1 MALAMNKIFI
11 VQTDHDAI
19 KNGAVRSSQ
28 ISPLDCDAA
37 QGADDCQTQPFPTKM
52 HCAAVLLS
60 L

>member
-1 MALAMNKIFI
+1 MNKIFI

-52 HCAAVLLS
+52 HGAAVLLS